1 MIIVVKRSFIIFGI
15 AWVLM
20 GIPGA
25 NAQQA
30 SKDSL
35 AYNFLVG
42 SWQGR
47 DQAGANGLIRFK
59 QDTTV
64 EIMTA
69 DISFR
74 DTTVNQALIKLFF
87 EVNTHTQP
95 IWLDLVMKAS
105 VGHSSSWIEIKRMR
119 GILRFLSPDQ
129 IELRLTPDDKGRYSS
144 FDTELFEEE
153 ESMILTRIKERPI
166 YSSL

>member
-1 MIIVVKRSFIIFGI
+1 M
-15 AWVLM
+15 
-20 GIPGA
+20 
-25 NAQQA
+25 
-30 SKDSL
+30 
-35 AYNFLVG
+35 
-42 SWQGR
+42 
-47 DQAGANGLIRFK
+47 
-59 QDTTV
+59 